1 MNGCLM
7 VQASHNGLRGK
18 LLSIV
23 IVIVGIVMLPVLVM
37 GDRYLVRQS
46 GAEAERQLTALSS
59 LAHDLVETQFA
70 TLGNGLTQL
79 ADAMAL
85 RFGGAYTSSPQ
96 AGSAPEFFIDGV
108 PVSLRAGELARYGG
122 DLRGTLAAVLSRDG
136 DGFRVIASTQWGD
149 DEVAPILQ
157 LEPASVNLLEAG
169 QRWRGRVM
177 IRDRHYLLEVLPARD
192 GGGRL
197 VGAMAVGVDLIRA
210 LKPLR
215 ERLRTFV
222 IGESGYL
229 YVVDANP
236 GPSYGHFIS
245 HPLQTGDD
253 PRSTLN
259 EVGEQLVSNML
270 ASQQGVIA
278 YDWQNLERGETEL
291 RRKLVAFEHS
301 ESLGWVVGASGYI
314 EEFGRSAVQLR
325 YAVGAAIVLMA
336 VFLMVGLKVTI
347 ERLVMRPMLRLQR
360 TLRTLSR
367 GNEALVH
374 SEDESALVS
383 AICRIL
389 VHTGGFRLALI
400 DRVEPDGRLS
410 RVASEGDARRLR
422 AVLDAGEGHIRAPAL
437 SALQAGEP
445 VHLTA
450 GEDFDPA
457 LSDAAV
463 QDGCEAMIAFPLHGA
478 GRLLGVLSIGAS
490 SVRDLDRSGV
500 ALLKELAEDLG
511 YGLISLRSEVAR
523 KAAERALILRERA
536 IETTRDGVLILH
548 SEDGA
553 FVIRDVNPAAE
564 KMLAM
569 SREALV
575 GHTSD
580 VLGVLDRGGV
590 AALDGALGSLRESV
604 LELEGVGADGAS
616 FWSECAVEPVR
627 GEDSDCVV
635 LVIKDVTERIRYLQ
649 QLEHQAHFDPL
660 TGLPNRSL
668 LDDRL
673 EQAIITAKRHQ
684 RVLAVAYLDLDH
696 FKRIND
702 DLGHRTGDRLL
713 CEVAQRLR
721 GVLRDG
727 DTAARQGGDEFVV
740 LLPDL
745 DGEEQAY
752 AVLCRLQQIL
762 TAPVEIEGRQ
772 FFVTTSIGVS
782 LFPRDGDEDETLLKR
797 ADIAMYQAKAA
808 GRDAIR
814 FFTSE
819 MNELVQDR
827 LMLEQA
833 LRHALGNGELSV
845 VYQPQVSATTGQVIA
860 AEALLRWTHP
870 ELGAIS
876 PARFIPLA
884 EELGLIERLGE
895 WVLRIACEQALA
907 WQAAGTPLRVA
918 VNVSARQFRSENLPE
933 RVAAILE
940 ETGLD
945 PALLELELTES
956 MLMGKV
962 DQAEE
967 MLRRLNG
974 LGVTIALDDFGTG
987 YSSFAYIQHFPIDTL
1002 KVDQTF
1008 VRAMLTGKSGVAIV
1022 SAIIA
1027 VAHSLG
1033 MRVIAEGVE
1042 MEAQRHQLV
1051 DLGCDELQGYLLGRP
1066 VPGAD
1071 FLAA

>member
-1 MNGCLM
+1 MDRIPH
-7 VQASHNGLRGK
+7 QGLRGK
-18 LLSIV
+18 LLATV
-23 IVIVGIVMLPVLVM
+23 IVIVGLVMLPVLM
-37 GDRYLVRQS
+37 LGDRYLVKQAS
-46 GAEAERQLTALSS
+46 AEAEGQLKALSR
-59 LAHDLVETQFA
+59 LAHDLVETQYA
-70 TLGNGLTQL
+70 TLGNGLSQL

-85 RFGGAYTSSPQ
+85 RYGGAYSAAPRP
-96 AGSAPEFFIDGV
+96 ASAPDFFIDGV
-108 PVSLRAGELARYGG
+108 PVSGRTADLSRYGG
-122 DLRGTLAAVLSRDG
+122 DHRGTMAAMLARAG
-136 DGFRVIASTQWGD
+136 DTFRVIASTRWGD
-149 DEVAPILQ
+149 DEIAPVLH
-157 LEPASVNLLEAG
+157 LETSTLRRLEAG
-169 QRWRGRVM
+169 ERWRGDVM
-177 IRDRHYLLEVLPARD
+177 IRERLYLLELVPARD
-192 GGGRL
+192 AVGHL
-197 VGAMAVGVDLIRA
+197 VGLMAVGVDLLSA

-222 IGESGYL
+222 VGNSGYL

-236 GPSYGHFIS
+236 GPGYGRFVS
-245 HPLQTGDD
+245 HPLQTGDTPLAPLD
-253 PRSTLN
+253 ETGR
-259 EVGEQLVSNML
+259 QLVKDML
-270 ASQQGVIA
+270 ARPQGVIA
-278 YDWQNLERGETEL
+278 YDWRNPAKAGTEAH
-291 RRKLVAFEHS
+291 RKLVAFERS
-301 ESLGWVVGASGYI
+301 ESLGWVIGASGYVD
-314 EEFGRSAVQLR
+314 EFGRSAVRLR
-325 YAVGAAIVLMA
+325 YGVGIAMVLMA
-336 VFLMVGLKVTI
+336 VLLMFGLKVAI
-347 ERLVMRPMLRLQR
+347 ERMVMRPMLRLQR

-374 SEDESALVS
+374 SEDESTLAS

-400 DRVEPDGRLS
+400 DSLESGGSLK
-410 RVASEGDARRLR
+410 RVAAAGAAGHLCAALE
-422 AVLDAGEGHIRAPAL
+422 VGEGRMRAPAL
-437 SALQAGEP
+437 SVLAAGQP
-445 VHLTA
+445 VYLTS
-450 GEDFDPA
+450 GEHIDTV
-457 LSDAAV
+457 LRDAAMK
-463 QDGCEAMIAFPLHGA
+463 DGCEAMIAFPLRGG
-478 GRLLGVLSIGAS
+478 GRLLGLLTIGAS
-490 SVRDLDRSGV
+490 HLGDLDHGGV
-500 ALLKELAEDLG
+500 ALLAELAEDLG
-511 YGLISLRSEVAR
+511 YGLMSLRGGMAR
-523 KAAERALILRERA
+523 KVAERALILRERA
-536 IETTRDGVLILH
+536 IEATRDGVLILQA
-548 SEDGA
+548 EDGG
-553 FVIRDVNPAAE
+553 FVVRDANAAAGKILGMQGE
-564 KMLAM
+564 TVIGL
-569 SREALV
+569 S
-575 GHTSD
+575 SD
-580 VLGVLDRGGV
+580 VLGVLDRGGA
-590 AALDGALGSLRESV
+590 AALDGALRSLRESV
-604 LELEGVGADGAS
+604 LELEGIRSDGTS

-627 GEDSDCVV
+627 GEDSDYVV
-635 LVIKDVTERIRYLQ
+635 LVIKDVTERVRYLQ

-668 LDDRL
+668 LNDRL

-713 CEVAQRLR
+713 LEVALRLR

-752 AVLCRLQQIL
+752 AVLCRLQQVL
-762 TAPVEIEGRQ
+762 AAPVEIEGRQ

-782 LFPRDGDEDETLLKR
+782 LYPRDGDEDETLLKR

-814 FFTSE
+814 FFISE
-819 MNELVQDR
+819 MNEQVQDR
-827 LMLEQA
+827 LMVEQA
-833 LRHALGNGELSV
+833 LRHALENGELSV
-845 VYQPQVSATTGQVIA
+845 VYQPQICARTGHVIA

-870 ELGAIS
+870 ELGVVL

-884 EELGLIERLGE
+884 EELGLIEGIGE
-895 WVLRIACEQALA
+895 WVLRVACEQALA
-907 WQAAGTPLRVA
+907 WHAAGTPLRVA

-940 ETGLD
+940 VTGLKSE
-945 PALLELELTES
+945 LLELELTES

-962 DQAEE
+962 DQAEA
-967 MLRRLNG
+967 MLRRLKA

-1008 VRAMLTGKSGVAIV
+1008 VRAMLTGKSAVAIV

-1027 VAHSLG
+1027 LAHNLG

-1042 MEAQRHQLV
+1042 MESQRQQLV

-1071 FLAA
+1071 FVAV